1 MLLLLQLDTQLL
13 LEVGLGLLVQG
24 RGLLQLT
31 VHLLIQTLGH
41 GPALLG
47 VNSLAL
53 ALSRSAA
60 VLVEKI
66 LERIRCYR

>member
-1 MLLLLQLDTQLL
+1 MLPLLQLDTQLL

-31 VHLLIQTLGH
+31 VVHLLIQT
-41 GPALLG
+41 
-47 VNSLAL
+47 
-53 ALSRSAA
+53 LSRSAA